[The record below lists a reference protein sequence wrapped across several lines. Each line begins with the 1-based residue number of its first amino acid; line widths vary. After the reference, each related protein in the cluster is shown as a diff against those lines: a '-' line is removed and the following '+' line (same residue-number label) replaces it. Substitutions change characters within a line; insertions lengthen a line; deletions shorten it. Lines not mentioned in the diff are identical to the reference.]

1 MDRMLP
7 SWQALALRGIVGIVL
22 GVILVFLPHVTLAVL
37 VLTIAAYALFDGI
50 LAVIVGIGSLRGGK
64 RHRWGFVFEGA
75 VGIAFALAVVLY
87 PQATA
92 FVLLYFVALWAM
104 VSGMLELIL
113 GWQSRMRPGLGVR
126 LSVAGGISIVLGA
139 VIYAEPMVGA
149 VAFARLMA
157 AYGIAFGAA
166 LLSTAIHVRAQEPA
180 PSYLEG
186 VVTVVNN
193 GIPKRVPR
201 EYNAASKTVSA
212 ASLFR

>member
-1 MDRMLP
+1 
-7 SWQALALRGIVGIVL
+7 VL

-180 PSYLEG
+180 PRTS
-186 VVTVVNN
+186 
-193 GIPKRVPR
+193 R
-201 EYNAASKTVSA
+201 AS
-212 ASLFR
+212 